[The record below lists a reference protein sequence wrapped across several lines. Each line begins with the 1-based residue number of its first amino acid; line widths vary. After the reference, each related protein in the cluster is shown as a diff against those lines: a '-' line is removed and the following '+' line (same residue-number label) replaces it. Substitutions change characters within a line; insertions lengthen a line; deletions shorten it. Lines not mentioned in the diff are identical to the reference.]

1 MGEGSNLHLMRLCG
15 KRIRNNEVKYSRRSK
30 VMILDIVEIGD
41 PVLRR
46 KAHKITQ
53 IDRDIRLLAN
63 DMIETL
69 RDSGGVGLAAPQIGE
84 SIRMIVV
91 EYPEDDSVED
101 APKKTWKVIN
111 PEIIW
116 RSEETVL
123 GSEGC
128 LSIPGYV
135 GTVERNESIKVKGLS
150 VFGRPLK
157 ITASGW
163 LARIFQHEI
172 DHLEGI
178 CYIDRATEI
187 YKPSEQPEDEPAE
200 DDAGPAEEPAN
211 TAETPAPD
219 AEA

>member
-1 MGEGSNLHLMRLCG
+1 
-15 KRIRNNEVKYSRRSK
+15 
-30 VMILDIVEIGD
+30 MILDIVQIGD

-46 KAHKITQ
+46 KAHKINQ
-53 IDRDIRLLAN
+53 IDRDIRLLAD
-63 DMIETL
+63 DMVETL
-69 RDSGGVGLAAPQIGE
+69 RDSGGVGLAAPQVGE

-101 APKKTWKVIN
+101 SPMKTYKVIN

-116 RSEETVL
+116 RSEETVT

-135 GTVERNESIKVKGLS
+135 GNVERNESIKVKGLS

-157 ITASGW
+157 INASGW

-187 YKPSEQPEDEPAE
+187 FKPSEETDQESEENAESQEADLAAPAAA
-200 DDAGPAEEPAN
+200 AGESQD
-211 TAETPAPD
+211 T
-219 AEA
+219 EA

>member
-1 MGEGSNLHLMRLCG
+1 
-15 KRIRNNEVKYSRRSK
+15 
-30 VMILDIVEIGD
+30 MILDIVQIGD

-53 IDRDIRLLAN
+53 IDRDIRILAE
-63 DMIETL
+63 DMVETL

-91 EYPEDDSVED
+91 EYPEDDTVED
-101 APKKTWKVIN
+101 SPMKTYKVIN

-116 RSEETVL
+116 RSEEIVE
-123 GSEGC
+123 GNEGC

-135 GTVERNESIKVKGLS
+135 GTVARNESIKVKGLS

-157 ITASGW
+157 ISASGW

-187 YKPSEQPEDEPAE
+187 FKPSEQPEEGEEGQEAE
-200 DDAGPAEEPAN
+200 AL
-211 TAETPAPD
+211 AETPA
-219 AEA
+219 AETPEAASAETPETPAEG

>member
-1 MGEGSNLHLMRLCG
+1 
-15 KRIRNNEVKYSRRSK
+15 
-30 VMILDIVEIGD
+30 MILDIVQIGD

-53 IDRDIRLLAN
+53 IDRDIRLLAD
-63 DMIETL
+63 DMVETL

-84 SIRMIVV
+84 SIRMIVI

-101 APKKTWKVIN
+101 SPKKTYKVIN

-116 RSEETVL
+116 RSEEKIV

-135 GTVERNESIKVKGLS
+135 GNVERNESIKVKGLS
-150 VFGRPLK
+150 VFGRPLR
-157 ITASGW
+157 INASGW

-172 DHLEGI
+172 DHLEGV

-187 YKPSEQPEDEPAE
+187 YKPSEEDESESGEKAAETASEAPAT
-200 DDAGPAEEPAN
+200 EPAGESTRESAGGSAAEPAAEPAVN
-211 TAETPAPD
+211 ETPKPLA
-219 AEA
+219 

>member
-1 MGEGSNLHLMRLCG
+1 
-15 KRIRNNEVKYSRRSK
+15 
-30 VMILDIVEIGD
+30 MILDIVQIGD

-53 IDRDIRLLAN
+53 IDRDIRLLAD
-63 DMIETL
+63 DMVETL

-84 SIRMIVV
+84 SLRMIVV

-101 APKKTWKVIN
+101 SPMKTYKVIN

-116 RSEETVL
+116 RSEETVE
-123 GSEGC
+123 GNEGC

-135 GTVERNESIKVKGLS
+135 GTVVRNESIKVKGLS

-157 ITASGW
+157 INASGW

-178 CYIDRATEI
+178 CYIDRATAI
-187 YKPSEQPEDEPAE
+187 YQPSEEDEGSAE
-200 DDAGPAEEPAN
+200 EPEASGEAAGPAEGAQEAPAEEN
-211 TAETPAPD
+211 T
-219 AEA
+219 EA

>member
-1 MGEGSNLHLMRLCG
+1 
-15 KRIRNNEVKYSRRSK
+15 
-30 VMILDIVEIGD
+30 MILDIVQIGD

-53 IDRDIRLLAN
+53 IDRDIRLLAD
-63 DMIETL
+63 DMVETL

-84 SIRMIVV
+84 SIRMIVI

-101 APKKTWKVIN
+101 SPMKTYKVIN

-116 RSEETVL
+116 RSEETVV

-135 GTVERNESIKVKGLS
+135 GNVERNKSIKVKGLS
-150 VFGRPLK
+150 VYGRPLK
-157 ITASGW
+157 ISASDW

-187 YKPSEQPEDEPAE
+187 FKPAE
-200 DDAGPAEEPAN
+200 NTEESAEEGTEPSDPAAEAAGEN
-211 TAETPAPD
+211 AAETTAAPD
-219 AEA
+219 TTEAPEA

>member
-1 MGEGSNLHLMRLCG
+1 
-15 KRIRNNEVKYSRRSK
+15 
-30 VMILDIVEIGD
+30 MILDIVEIGD

-53 IDRDIRLLAN
+53 IDRDIRLLAD
-63 DMIETL
+63 DMVETL

-116 RSEETVL
+116 RSEEMVE
-123 GSEGC
+123 GNEGC

-135 GTVERNESIKVKGLS
+135 GTVSRHESIKVKGLS

-157 ITASGW
+157 ISASGW

-172 DHLEGI
+172 DHLDGI
-178 CYIDRATEI
+178 CYIDRASAI
-187 YKPSEQPEDEPAE
+187 YEP
-200 DDAGPAEEPAN
+200 
-211 TAETPAPD
+211 TETPEENAPEAAD
-219 AEA
+219 ETQSAPETPDTAAEA

>member
-1 MGEGSNLHLMRLCG
+1 
-15 KRIRNNEVKYSRRSK
+15 
-30 VMILDIVEIGD
+30 MILDIVQIGD

-53 IDRDIRLLAN
+53 IDRDIRLLAE
-63 DMIETL
+63 DMVETL
-69 RDSGGVGLAAPQIGE
+69 HDSGGVGLAAPQIGE

-101 APKKTWKVIN
+101 SPVKTYKVIN

-116 RSEETVL
+116 RSEETVE
-123 GSEGC
+123 GNEGC

-135 GTVERNESIKVKGLS
+135 GTVERYESIKVKGLS

-157 ITASGW
+157 ISASGW

-187 YKPSEQPEDEPAE
+187 YKPSENPEEGSEEEPAE
-200 DDAGPAEEPAN
+200 STGPASESPE
-211 TAETPAPD
+211 TAPEAPD
-219 AEA
+219 TAAEA

>member
-1 MGEGSNLHLMRLCG
+1 
-15 KRIRNNEVKYSRRSK
+15 
-30 VMILDIVEIGD
+30 MILDIVQIGD

-53 IDRDIRLLAN
+53 IDRDIRLLAE
-63 DMIETL
+63 DMVETL
-69 RDSGGVGLAAPQIGE
+69 RDSGGVGLAAPQVGE

-91 EYPEDDSVED
+91 EYPEDDSKED
-101 APKKTWKVIN
+101 SPKKTYKVIN

-116 RSEETVL
+116 RSEETVE
-123 GSEGC
+123 GDEGC

-135 GTVERNESIKVKGLS
+135 GTVTRNESIKVKGLS

-157 ITASGW
+157 ISASGW

-178 CYIDRATEI
+178 CYIDRASAI
-187 YKPSEQPEDEPAE
+187 YKPSEEKEENSEGTDDTAE
-200 DDAGPAEEPAN
+200 AS
-211 TAETPAPD
+211 AETPVAAAPETSSEPQP
-219 AEA
+219 ASSETQA

>member
-1 MGEGSNLHLMRLCG
+1 
-15 KRIRNNEVKYSRRSK
+15 
-30 VMILDIVEIGD
+30 MILDIVQIGD

-46 KAHKITQ
+46 KAHKINQ
-53 IDRDIRLLAN
+53 IDRDIRLLAD
-63 DMIETL
+63 DMVETL
-69 RDSGGVGLAAPQIGE
+69 RDSGGVGLAAPQVGE

-101 APKKTWKVIN
+101 SHMKTYKVIN

-116 RSEETVL
+116 RSEETVT

-135 GTVERNESIKVKGLS
+135 GNVERNESIKVKGLS

-157 ITASGW
+157 INASGW

-187 YKPSEQPEDEPAE
+187 FKPSEETDQESEENAESQEADPAAPAAA
-200 DDAGPAEEPAN
+200 AGEKQD
-211 TAETPAPD
+211 T
-219 AEA
+219 EA

>member
-1 MGEGSNLHLMRLCG
+1 
-15 KRIRNNEVKYSRRSK
+15 
-30 VMILDIVEIGD
+30 MILDIVEIGD

-53 IDRDIRLLAN
+53 IDRDIRLLAD
-63 DMIETL
+63 DMLETL
-69 RDSGGVGLAAPQIGE
+69 RDSGGVGLAAPQVGE

-91 EYPEDDSVED
+91 EYPEDDTVED
-101 APKKTWKVIN
+101 SPKKTYKVIN

-116 RSEETVL
+116 RSEETVE

-135 GTVERNESIKVKGLS
+135 GTVVRNESIKVKGLS

-157 ITASGW
+157 LNLSGW
-163 LARIFQHEI
+163 TARIFQHEI

-178 CYIDRATEI
+178 CYIDRATAI
-187 YKPSEQPEDEPAE
+187 YQPSEEKDGEQ
-200 DDAGPAEEPAN
+200 PAEEAQDTSVSDTKAPAEKPA
-211 TAETPAPD
+211 AEGSAPS
-219 AEA
+219 EAPEKPEA

>member
-1 MGEGSNLHLMRLCG
+1 
-15 KRIRNNEVKYSRRSK
+15 
-30 VMILDIVEIGD
+30 MILDIVEIGD

-53 IDRDIRLLAN
+53 IDRDIRLLAD
-63 DMIETL
+63 DMVETL

-101 APKKTWKVIN
+101 SPMKTYKVIN

-116 RSEETVL
+116 RSEETVM
-123 GSEGC
+123 GNEGC

-157 ITASGW
+157 ISASGW
-163 LARIFQHEI
+163 MARISAYTFREVSQS
-172 DHLEGI
+172 LSRMPRQSVA
-178 CYIDRATEI
+178 CARAMKWMAITW
-187 YKPSEQPEDEPAE
+187 KAFS
-200 DDAGPAEEPAN
+200 
-211 TAETPAPD
+211 TT
-219 AEA
+219 

>member
-1 MGEGSNLHLMRLCG
+1 
-15 KRIRNNEVKYSRRSK
+15 
-30 VMILDIVEIGD
+30 MILDIVQIGD

-53 IDRDIRLLAN
+53 IDRDIRLLAE
-63 DMIETL
+63 DMVETL
-69 RDSGGVGLAAPQIGE
+69 RDSGGVGLAAPQVGE

-101 APKKTWKVIN
+101 SPKKTYKVIN

-116 RSEETVL
+116 RSEETVD
-123 GSEGC
+123 GDEGC

-135 GTVERNESIKVKGLS
+135 GTVTRNESIKVKGLS

-157 ITASGW
+157 ISASGW

-178 CYIDRATEI
+178 CYIDRASAI
-187 YKPSEQPEDEPAE
+187 YQPSEEKEDNAE
-200 DDAGPAEEPAN
+200 AG
-211 TAETPAPD
+211 AETPAAAAPETTSEPQP
-219 AEA
+219 AAPEAQA

>member
-1 MGEGSNLHLMRLCG
+1 
-15 KRIRNNEVKYSRRSK
+15 
-30 VMILDIVEIGD
+30 MILDIVQIGD

-46 KAHKITQ
+46 KAHKINQ
-53 IDRDIRLLAN
+53 IDRDIRLLAD
-63 DMIETL
+63 DMVETL
-69 RDSGGVGLAAPQIGE
+69 RDSGGVGLAAPQVGE

-101 APKKTWKVIN
+101 SPMKTYKVIN

-116 RSEETVL
+116 RSEETVT

-135 GTVERNESIKVKGLS
+135 GNVERNESIKVKGLS

-157 ITASGW
+157 INASGW

-187 YKPSEQPEDEPAE
+187 FKPSEETGQESEENAESTEADPAAPAAA
-200 DDAGPAEEPAN
+200 AGEKQD
-211 TAETPAPD
+211 T
-219 AEA
+219 EA

>member
-1 MGEGSNLHLMRLCG
+1 
-15 KRIRNNEVKYSRRSK
+15 
-30 VMILDIVEIGD
+30 MILDIVQIGD

-53 IDRDIRLLAN
+53 IDRDIRLLAE
-63 DMIETL
+63 DMVETL

-101 APKKTWKVIN
+101 SPKKTYKVIN

-116 RSEETVL
+116 RSEETVM
-123 GSEGC
+123 GNEGC

-135 GTVERNESIKVKGLS
+135 GTVERNESIKVRGLS

-157 ITASGW
+157 ISASGW

-178 CYIDRATEI
+178 CYIDRATAI
-187 YKPSEQPEDEPAE
+187 YEPTEEPEDETGE
-200 DDAGPAEEPAN
+200 ELAGEPAEEASVN
-211 TAETPAPD
+211 AP
-219 AEA
+219 EAPESAPEA

>member
-1 MGEGSNLHLMRLCG
+1 
-15 KRIRNNEVKYSRRSK
+15 
-30 VMILDIVEIGD
+30 MILDIVQIGD

-53 IDRDIRLLAN
+53 IDRDIRLLAD
-63 DMIETL
+63 DMVETL

-101 APKKTWKVIN
+101 SPVKTYKVIN

-116 RSEETVL
+116 RSEETVA
-123 GSEGC
+123 GNEGC

-150 VFGRPLK
+150 VYGRPLK
-157 ITASGW
+157 ISASGW

-187 YKPSEQPEDEPAE
+187 FKPSEQSEEEAGEPETESSSEP
-200 DDAGPAEEPAN
+200 PAA
-211 TAETPAPD
+211 
-219 AEA
+219 AEAPETAPEA

>member
-1 MGEGSNLHLMRLCG
+1 
-15 KRIRNNEVKYSRRSK
+15 
-30 VMILDIVEIGD
+30 MILDIVQIGD

-53 IDRDIRLLAN
+53 IDRDIRLLAE
-63 DMIETL
+63 DMVETL
-69 RDSGGVGLAAPQIGE
+69 RDSGGVGLAAPQVGE

-101 APKKTWKVIN
+101 SPMQTFKVIN

-116 RSEETVL
+116 RSEETVV

-135 GTVERNESIKVKGLS
+135 GNVERSESIRVKGLS
-150 VFGRPLK
+150 VHGRPLK
-157 ITASGW
+157 ISASGW

-172 DHLEGI
+172 DHLDGI
-178 CYIDRATEI
+178 CYIDRASEI
-187 YKPSEQPEDEPAE
+187 FQPSDEPAE
-200 DDAGPAEEPAN
+200 AGDEAAADEPAQEVPADTPEAPAEA
-211 TAETPAPD
+211 
-219 AEA
+219 